1 MKTKIKLGEYKH
13 EFDQL
18 DVAVELGRK
27 LWDRDTI
34 LEFSEVDSVPVP
46 FLQVLLQTAFENR
59 DYASA
64 IQFVDLD
71 SMSENVQNEF
81 LQVYTALGES
91 GRSPILADDVK
102 VPGPNG
108 GIFNP
113 FSTLE
118 DIQRDYLSYV
128 ESFQQIKSQEIKNW
142 IEARLEGGGLL
153 WKPPYI
159 QISLPFMQGE
169 PLEKLVD
176 EGILHS
182 GVLKFARSEKN
193 DPNSAPISPYLHQI
207 EAIRTLHQGGNVI
220 VATGTGSGKSFAFGI
235 PIVSTA
241 LKLKERGV
249 KGIKAVIV
257 YPMNALAN
265 NQYDDF
271 TERLHRSGL
280 RIGRYTGDTKT
291 NPEKALALYQTLT
304 GRKVPYDC
312 EVLSRAEI
320 QADPPDILMTNYV
333 MLELL
338 LTRFEDRT
346 LFRHQGVLKYL
357 VLDEVH
363 TYSGKKGA
371 DVAALIRRLKQ
382 HTGTIGKLTC
392 IGTSATVESGEDESA
407 QEAISGFASEL
418 FGETFPPADVVGET
432 YAPIPDSLDPKI
444 QGLLGTLQSG
454 PKTITLLSTE
464 LNLTRD
470 ELVALILNQPDLP
483 PKIHTFFS
491 QGRPIHS
498 CIGDTKHLN
507 DRGERLCPTCADQDK
522 GSPTFPLVFC
532 RSCGAEYY
540 SVTRFEGSGLASAE
554 LDSVSTEGQS
564 GYILILDP
572 ESETAEDL
580 ELPEIW
586 LTPTGKVRKK
596 YRELIP
602 TFHTICRH
610 CGEIDPTC
618 GHERYK
624 ILFIPVP
631 FLFCPECGV
640 EHDMRL
646 REYSK
651 LFSYGTVGRSTAT
664 DIILNAELRNLPEK
678 QRKVIAFSD
687 NRQDTALQ
695 AAHINSMSNRMQ
707 FRRLLY
713 NTLKELDATIEADH
727 FISFS
732 QIGLQLFNMLND
744 SGLMPPYD
752 ANQERRYGRA
762 AQQIGVSYQRYLQF
776 LTLRELEG
784 THRRIHQ
791 NLEDIGAMFVGYDG
805 LDEFAADEPVWAEVP
820 YLKDLTPDKRF
831 DILHGIMDMMRLR
844 LAVKHEAII
853 RPDQFNTEVISR
865 INPEVHVHD
874 GEFYGAIGYSDD
886 APTGRNHRA
895 YRLSSS
901 NTQMNRWLRK
911 FADLSTNQAAGLLTS
926 LINMLHEAG
935 FLVSHTVRGFGG
947 VSGDIFA
954 VDPEIIS
961 LQVDDSVSKQVC
973 PRCLSVYHF
982 REIRSC
988 YKTTCRSSVVDR
1000 DISHNYFLQMYTQ
1013 PLGIAVDLKAEE
1025 HSGQISGDVRM
1036 DIEQR
1041 FKDPEN
1047 DLNVIV
1053 CTPTMELGIDIGDL
1067 NVVALRNIPPS
1078 PSNYAQ
1084 RAGRAGRKGQAALIT
1099 AYAGVGFARGP
1110 HDQYF
1115 FRFPEKM
1122 ISGVISAPRFR
1133 LDNTYLIRTHIHSL
1147 VLEVMGLGLEDLETG
1162 KVFKGLKLPASP
1174 REILEIDHNQYP
1186 MLPDLLETWENA
1198 IQKYGHQ
1205 IQAAVIEAFT
1215 GEIEHFDWFTPEWVG
1230 ETISDFVND
1239 LDQAL
1244 DYWRNEYHS
1253 LYQEG
1258 REIENHLLMI
1268 QGDKARNDRMNIIS
1282 AKLTSMRNG
1291 EGDWYIY
1298 RYLGSQGFLP
1308 GYAFPPQ
1315 ATYLAFNDSE
1325 DEIGRN
1331 PVIAISEYAPGNYI
1345 YYRGSSYKI
1354 IGARAQTLNLM
1365 PSTQK
1370 VLICPEC
1377 ERVYLGDE
1385 ETNRARCNCGQD
1397 LSLTHSKNGMAM
1409 CNMYAR
1415 PDAKISSDEEER
1427 RRLGYDI
1434 TPHFRGGGY
1443 AQRYSMLAGGE
1454 DVGSMTLE
1462 TNGKI
1467 FIMNHGQRLRDGTVF
1482 PFELCTRC
1490 NRWLLSE
1497 NEIEEHY
1504 STAEQKGKCNSNAN
1518 QEDILRD
1525 LGLTHEFQSDVLVME
1540 VKLPEGGNPDA
1551 FYTSLITAFA
1561 RGIMIAFNLEESE
1574 IGYFLSKSPD
1584 PEVPY
1589 QMIIYETSLGGT
1601 GCLAALAIET
1611 EFNRV
1616 VNRIREILHDFD
1628 DEGCEGACYQCLLSF
1643 YNQRHHHNL
1652 DRNVVLEWLQGVEE
1666 IEIQRI
1672 QVDDGKYEQ
1681 LFEAC
1686 GSDLERDVLT
1696 AINNQNIRLP
1706 DEGQKTIYDN
1716 EGIPLANADFFYA
1729 PKVIVFVDGS
1739 PHHLDY
1745 VRLSD
1750 EVKRKKLKGK
1760 GYRIVVIKGEDVDG
1774 GIDELARRIS

>member
-1 MKTKIKLGEYKH
+1 ME
-13 EFDQL
+13 Q
-18 DVAVELGRK
+18 
-27 LWDRDTI
+27 
-34 LEFSEVDSVPVP
+34 
-46 FLQVLLQTAFENR
+46 
-59 DYASA
+59 
-64 IQFVDLD
+64 
-71 SMSENVQNEF
+71 
-81 LQVYTALGES
+81 
-91 GRSPILADDVK
+91 
-102 VPGPNG
+102 
-108 GIFNP
+108 IFNP
-113 FSTLE
+113 FRTLE
-118 DIQRDYLSYV
+118 DIQQDYLAYV
-128 ESFQQIKSQEIKNW
+128 ESFQQIRSQEIKDW

-159 QISLPFMQGE
+159 QISLPFMPGDR
-169 PLEKLVD
+169 LEKLVA
-176 EGILHS
+176 EGVLHP
-182 GVLKFARSEKN
+182 GVLKFARREKS
-193 DPNSAPISPYLHQI
+193 DPASPPVSPYLHQVD
-207 EAIRTLHQGGNVI
+207 AIRRLHAGRNVI

-241 LKLKERGV
+241 LKLRELGV

-271 TERLHRSGL
+271 TERLHGSGL
-280 RIGRYTGDTKT
+280 KIGRYTGDTRTSPEQAKT
-291 NPEKALALYQTLT
+291 QYQTLT
-304 GRKVPYDC
+304 GRKEPYDC

-320 QADPPDILMTNYV
+320 RENPPDILMTNYV

-363 TYSGKKGA
+363 TYKGKQGA

-382 HTGTIGKLTC
+382 HTGTLGKLTC
-392 IGTSATVESGEDESA
+392 IGTSATVESGEGESA

-418 FGETFPPADVVGET
+418 FGENFAPEDVIGET
-432 YAPIPDSLDPKI
+432 YAPIPDSLDPKFNK
-444 QGLLGTLQSG
+444 LLNALQTG
-454 PKTITLLSTE
+454 PKTITQLSTE
-464 LNLTRD
+464 LDLPQD
-470 ELVALILNQPDLP
+470 KLVSLILNQPDLP

-498 CIGDTKHLN
+498 CMGDAKHLN
-507 DRGERLCPTCADQDK
+507 DRGERLCPTCADENK

-540 SVTRFEGSGLASAE
+540 SVTRFEGGGLAPAE

-572 ESETAEDL
+572 ESETADDL
-580 ELPEIW
+580 ELPETW

-596 YRELIP
+596 YQELIP
-602 TFHTICRH
+602 SFHSICRH

-618 GHERYK
+618 GHEK
-624 ILFIPVP
+624 FKVLFIPVP

-640 EHDMRL
+640 EHDLRL

-695 AAHINSMSNRMQ
+695 AAHINSMSNRLQ

-713 NTLKELDATIEADH
+713 NTLKGHNAAIKTDH
-727 FISFS
+727 FIAFS
-732 QIGLQLFNMLND
+732 QIGLQLFNTLND

-752 ANQERRYGRA
+752 ANRQRRYGKA
-762 AQQIGVSYQRYLQF
+762 AKQIEVSYQRYLQF

-805 LDEFAADEPVWAEVP
+805 LDEFAADDPAWVDIPIMENLSADRR
-820 YLKDLTPDKRF
+820 Y
-831 DILHGIMDMMRLR
+831 DILHGVMDMMRLR
-844 LAVKHEAII
+844 LAIKHDAII
-853 RPDQFNTEVISR
+853 HPDQFNTEVISR

-874 GEFYGAIGYSDD
+874 SEFYGAIGYSDE
-886 APTGRNHRA
+886 APPGRNHRA
-895 YRLSSS
+895 YRLSTS
-901 NTQMNRWLRK
+901 NTQMNRWIRK
-911 FADLSTNQAAGLLTS
+911 FANLSTSQAAELLTH
-926 LINMLHEAG
+926 LAHKLHDAG
-935 FLVSHTVRGFGG
+935 FLVTHNVRGFKGATG
-947 VSGDIFA
+947 TIYA
-954 VDPEIIS
+954 LDPEIIT
-961 LQVDDSVSKQVC
+961 LQIDESATKQVC

-982 REIRSC
+982 REVRSC
-988 YKTTCRSSVVDR
+988 YRTTCRTAIVDR
-1000 DISHNYFLQMYTQ
+1000 DISHNYFLKMYTQ
-1013 PLGIAVDLKAEE
+1013 PLGAAVNLKAEE
-1025 HSGQISGDVRM
+1025 HSGQITGDVRM

-1084 RAGRAGRKGQAALIT
+1084 RAGRAGRKGQPALIT

-1122 ISGVISAPRFR
+1122 ISGVISTPRFR
-1133 LDNTYLIRTHIHSL
+1133 LDNSYLIRTHIHSL
-1147 VLEVMGLGLEDLETG
+1147 VLEIMGLGLQDPETG

-1174 REILEIDHNQYP
+1174 REILAIDHNQYP
-1186 MLPDLLETWENA
+1186 MLPDLRESWDNA

-1205 IQAAVIEAFT
+1205 IQEAVIEAFA
-1215 GEIEHFDWFTPEWVG
+1215 GEIEHFDWFTPEWVA
-1230 ETISDFVND
+1230 ETISNFVDD

-1244 DYWRNEYHS
+1244 DYWRTEYHS

-1258 REIENHLLMI
+1258 RQIENHLLTI
-1268 QGDKARNDRMNIIS
+1268 QGDKARNDRMQVIS

-1291 EGDWYIY
+1291 KGDWYVY

-1315 ATYLAFNDSE
+1315 SVYLAFNNSE

-1331 PVIAISEYAPGNYI
+1331 PVIALSEYAPGNYI

-1370 VLICPEC
+1370 VLICPAC

-1385 ETNRARCNCGQD
+1385 DTNRARCNCGQD
-1397 LSLTHSKNGMAM
+1397 LSLIHAETGMAM

-1434 TPHFRGGGY
+1434 TTHFRGGGY
-1443 AQRYSMLAGGE
+1443 AQRYSMLAEGE
-1454 DVGSMTLE
+1454 KVGSLRLE
-1462 TNGKI
+1462 TNGNI

-1482 PFELCTRC
+1482 PFALCTKC

-1497 NEIEEHY
+1497 KEIEEHY
-1504 STAEQKGKCNSNAN
+1504 STAEQKGRCNANAN
-1518 QEDILRD
+1518 QGDIQRD
-1525 LGLTHEFQSDVLVME
+1525 LRLTHEFQSDVLVMD
-1540 VKLPEGGNPDA
+1540 VKLPEGENPEV
-1551 FYTSLITAFA
+1551 FYISLITA
-1561 RGIMIAFNLEESE
+1561 
-1574 IGYFLSKSPD
+1574 
-1584 PEVPY
+1584 
-1589 QMIIYETSLGGT
+1589 
-1601 GCLAALAIET
+1601 
-1611 EFNRV
+1611 
-1616 VNRIREILHDFD
+1616 
-1628 DEGCEGACYQCLLSF
+1628 
-1643 YNQRHHHNL
+1643 
-1652 DRNVVLEWLQGVEE
+1652 
-1666 IEIQRI
+1666 
-1672 QVDDGKYEQ
+1672 
-1681 LFEAC
+1681 
-1686 GSDLERDVLT
+1686 
-1696 AINNQNIRLP
+1696 
-1706 DEGQKTIYDN
+1706 
-1716 EGIPLANADFFYA
+1716 
-1729 PKVIVFVDGS
+1729 
-1739 PHHLDY
+1739 
-1745 VRLSD
+1745 
-1750 EVKRKKLKGK
+1750 
-1760 GYRIVVIKGEDVDG
+1760 
-1774 GIDELARRIS
+1774 LARPL

>member
-1 MKTKIKLGEYKH
+1 M
-13 EFDQL
+13 DQ
-18 DVAVELGRK
+18 V
-27 LWDRDTI
+27 
-34 LEFSEVDSVPVP
+34 
-46 FLQVLLQTAFENR
+46 
-59 DYASA
+59 
-64 IQFVDLD
+64 
-71 SMSENVQNEF
+71 
-81 LQVYTALGES
+81 
-91 GRSPILADDVK
+91 
-102 VPGPNG
+102 
-108 GIFNP
+108 FNP

-118 DIQRDYLSYV
+118 DIQEDYLAYV
-128 ESFQQIKSQEIKNW
+128 ESFQQIKSQEIKDW

-159 QISLPFMQGE
+159 QISLPFMPGD
-169 PLEKLVD
+169 PLEKLVA
-176 EGILHS
+176 EGVLQS
-182 GVLKFARSEKN
+182 DVLKFARSEKS

-207 EAIRTLHQGGNVI
+207 EAIRILHQGRNVI

-241 LKLKERGV
+241 LQLKAQGV

-271 TERLHRSGL
+271 TERLHGSGL
-280 RIGRYTGDTKT
+280 KIGRYTGDTKT
-291 NPEKALALYQTLT
+291 SPDQALSQYQTLT
-304 GRKVPYDC
+304 GRKQPYDC
-312 EVLSRAEI
+312 EVLSRKEI
-320 QADPPDILMTNYV
+320 QADPPDIIMTNYV

-346 LFRHQGVLKYL
+346 LFRHQGVLQYL
-357 VLDEVH
+357 VLDEIH
-363 TYSGKKGA
+363 TYSGKQGA

-418 FGETFPPADVVGET
+418 FGENISPADVVGET
-432 YAPIPDSLDPKI
+432 YAPIPDALDPKFR
-444 QGLLGTLQSG
+444 GLLSTLQSG
-454 PKTITLLSTE
+454 PKTITQLSSD
-464 LNLTRD
+464 LDLSQD
-470 ELVALILNQPDLP
+470 ELIALILNTPNLP
-483 PKIHTFFS
+483 PKIHSFFS

-507 DRGERLCPTCADQDK
+507 DRGERLCPTCAEDEKQ
-522 GSPTFPLVFC
+522 SPTFPLVFC
-532 RSCGAEYY
+532 RSCGVEYH
-540 SVTRFEGSGLASAE
+540 SVIRYEGGRLAPSE
-554 LDSVSTEGQS
+554 LDSVTTEGQN
-564 GYILILDP
+564 GYVLLLDP

-580 ELPEIW
+580 ELPETW
-586 LTPTGKVRKK
+586 LTPTGRIQQKFQ
-596 YRELIP
+596 ELVP

-610 CGEIDPTC
+610 CGEVDPTC

-640 EHDMRL
+640 EYDRRS
-646 REYSK
+646 REFSK
-651 LFSYGTVGRSTAT
+651 LFSYGTIGRSTAT
-664 DIILNAELRNLPEK
+664 DIILGAEMRNLPK
-678 QRKVIAFSD
+678 GQRKIIAFSD

-695 AAHINSMSNRMQ
+695 AAHINSMSNRLQ

-713 NTLKELDATIEADH
+713 NTLKQHNATVAADH

-732 QIGLQLFNMLND
+732 QIGLQLFNTLD
-744 SGLMPPYD
+744 ASGLMPPYD
-752 ANQERRYGRA
+752 SNQERRYGRA
-762 AQQIGVSYQRYLQF
+762 AQQIGVSYQKYLQF

-791 NLEDIGAMFVGYDG
+791 NLEDIGAVFVGYDG
-805 LDEFAADEPVWAEVP
+805 LDEFAADEPAWEKVP
-820 YLKDLTPDKRF
+820 YLKGLAPDKRF
-831 DILHGIMDMMRLR
+831 DILHGIMSMMRLR

-853 RPDQFNTEVISR
+853 RPDQFDTEVISR

-874 GEFYGAIGYSDD
+874 RKFYGAIGYSDD
-886 APTGRNHRA
+886 APAGRNHNA

-911 FADLSTNQAAGLLTS
+911 FTNLSTNQAAELLVTIVNLLQNAGY
-926 LINMLHEAG
+926 LIH
-935 FLVSHTVRGFGG
+935 HTVRGFRGARG
-947 VSGDIFA
+947 EILA
-954 VDPEIIS
+954 IDPEIITM
-961 LQVDDSVSKQVC
+961 QVDDSVSKQVC
-973 PRCLSVYHF
+973 PRCLSVYRF
-982 REIRSC
+982 KEIRSC
-988 YKTTCRSSVVDR
+988 YKTTCRTVVVDR

-1013 PLGIAVDLKAEE
+1013 PLGMAVDLKAEE
-1025 HSGQISGDVRM
+1025 HSGQIKGDVRI

-1041 FKDPEN
+1041 FKDPQN

-1067 NVVALRNIPPS
+1067 NAVVLRNIPPS

-1084 RAGRAGRKGQAALIT
+1084 RAGRAGRKGQPALIT

-1122 ISGVISAPRFR
+1122 ISGVITAPRFR
-1133 LDNTYLIRTHIHSL
+1133 LDNAYLIRTHIHSL
-1147 VLEVMGLGLEDLETG
+1147 VLEVMGLGLENPETG
-1162 KVFKGLKLPASP
+1162 NIFKGLKLPASP
-1174 REILEIDHNQYP
+1174 NEILKIDHNQYP
-1186 MLPDLLETWENA
+1186 MLPDLRATWENA
-1198 IQKYGHQ
+1198 IQKYGKQ
-1205 IQAAVIEAFT
+1205 IQAAVIEAFA
-1215 GEIEHFDWFTPEWVG
+1215 GEIEHFDWFTPQWVA
-1230 ETISDFVND
+1230 ETISNFVND

-1244 DYWRNEYHS
+1244 DYWRTEYHS

-1258 REIENHLLMI
+1258 REIDNHLLMI
-1268 QGDKARNDRMNIIS
+1268 QGDKARVDRMNVIS

-1291 EGDWYIY
+1291 DGDWYIY
-1298 RYLGSQGFLP
+1298 RYLGSRGFLP

-1315 ATYLAFNDSE
+1315 ATYLSFNNSE
-1325 DEIGRN
+1325 DEIARN

-1370 VLICPEC
+1370 VLICPSC

-1397 LSLTHSKNGMAM
+1397 LSLVHPEIGMGM

-1443 AQRYSMLAGGE
+1443 VQRHSMLSGGDE
-1454 DVGSMTLE
+1454 FGSMTLAA
-1462 TNGKI
+1462 NGNI
-1467 FIMNHGQRLRDGTVF
+1467 FIMNHGQRLPDGSIF
-1482 PFELCTRC
+1482 RFALCSRC
-1490 NRWLLSE
+1490 NSWLLSE
-1497 NEIEEHY
+1497 NQIEEHF
-1504 STAEQKGKCNSNAN
+1504 STAEEKGKCYANAN
-1518 QEDILRD
+1518 QEDVLRG

-1540 VKLPEGGNPDA
+1540 VKFPDGENPDI
-1551 FYTSLITAFA
+1551 FYTSLVTALT
-1561 RGIMIAFNLEESE
+1561 RGIMIAFNLEERE
-1574 IGYFLSKSPD
+1574 IGYFLSKSPN
-1584 PEVPY
+1584 PEIPY
-1589 QMIIYETSLGGT
+1589 QIIIYETSLGGT
-1601 GCLAALAIET
+1601 GCLAALT
-1611 EFNRV
+1611 STSEFNRV
-1616 VNRIREILHDFD
+1616 VGKIQEILHEYD
-1628 DEGCEGACYQCLLSF
+1628 DEGCEGACYQCMLSF

-1652 DRNVVLEWLQGVEE
+1652 DRNIIIEWLHDADE
-1666 IEIQRI
+1666 IEIQPV
-1672 QVDDGKYEQ
+1672 VDDGKYEQ
-1681 LFEAC
+1681 LFEGC
-1686 GSDLERDVLT
+1686 GSELEKSVL
-1696 AINNQNIRLP
+1696 AEISNQNIRLP

-1716 EGIPLANADFFYA
+1716 DGIPIASADFFYE

-1739 PHHLDY
+1739 PHYLDY
-1745 VRLSD
+1745 VKAGD
-1750 EVKRKKLKGK
+1750 EEKRRKLRAL
-1760 GYRIVVIKGEDVDG
+1760 GYRIIVVKGEDIQDG
-1774 GIDELARRIS
+1774 LDELASRVG